1 MEQRRI
7 ISVIFLVTVIV
18 MALLLFAQYN
28 KVPLSTVPVL
38 QDRTASA
45 QLPVPDLTVR
55 TDAAAE
61 VTAVEIR

>member
-28 KVPLSTVPVL
+28 KVPLLTVPVL
-38 QDRTASA
+38 QGRTASA
-45 QLPVPDLTVR
+45 QLPVSLV
-55 TDAAAE
+55 
-61 VTAVEIR
+61 

>member
-1 MEQRRI
+1 MVRLTQLSWRAECDTMPATHMEQRRI

-38 QDRTASA
+38 RSRAAS
-45 QLPVPDLTVR
+45 T
-55 TDAAAE
+55 
-61 VTAVEIR
+61 